1 MRLNASRIQTSGC
14 TGLSF
19 RCISEHSVRDWS
31 NILRMEDGS
40 LGPQPVRWLSIAAI
54 WTSVAL
60 FSATQNVV
68 VMRGEGMHH
77 AWTRLFVYLA
87 FSWLPS
93 ALSTPL
99 VLYLGGRYPPF
110 RMKAFSAWAIHLF
123 ASLAICV
130 VWAGWMTVMERLLN
144 PWADP
149 LFPRPFVP
157 VWLDKFYNELLAS
170 FLLYVA
176 ILAVGQMLESRERL
190 AFQQT
195 ETARLNEQL
204 SAARLEALRRQ
215 VEPHFL
221 FNTLHGIAALVR
233 EERNDEAVS
242 MIAGLSDFLRGV
254 LDDSHRQQAPLRDE
268 MQFLQKYLEIEKMR
282 LGERLRLD
290 IQVPPELFAA
300 HVPSLI
306 LQPMVEN
313 SIKHGISK
321 RAQGGEIRIAAVRNN
336 GTLTL
341 SVYNDGPALPDGWE
355 NSQPGIGI
363 SNVRARL
370 QSLYG
375 KDFEFRL
382 QNQPPGGVQVSL
394 SVPFQ
399 E

>member
-1 MRLNASRIQTSGC
+1 
-14 TGLSF
+14 
-19 RCISEHSVRDWS
+19 
-31 NILRMEDGS
+31 MEDGS
-40 LGPQPVRWLSIAAI
+40 PRPQPVRWPLIAAI
-54 WTSVAL
+54 WTSIAL

-68 VMRGEGMHH
+68 VMRAEGMHH
-77 AWTRLFVYLA
+77 AWTKLFIYLT

-99 VLYLGGRYPPF
+99 VLYLGRKYPPF
-110 RMKAFSAWAIHLF
+110 RIKAFSAWTIHVI

-144 PWADP
+144 PWAEP
-149 LFPRPFVP
+149 SIPGPFVH

-170 FLLYVA
+170 SLLYVA
-176 ILAVGQMLESRERL
+176 ILAVGQMLESREHL
-190 AFQQT
+190 ALQQT

-254 LDDSHRQQAPLRDE
+254 LEDSHRQQAPLRDE
-268 MQFLQKYLEIEKMR
+268 MQFLQKYLDIEKMR
-282 LGERLRLD
+282 LGDRLRLTID
-290 IQVPPELFAA
+290 VPQTLLAA
-300 HVPSLI
+300 NVPSLI

-321 RAQGGEIRIAAVRNN
+321 RVQGGEIRIAASRNN
-336 GTLTL
+336 GMLTL
-341 SVYNDGPALPDGWE
+341 SVYNDGPPLPNGWE
-355 NSQPGIGI
+355 DSQSGIGI

-375 KDFEFRL
+375 SDFDFRL
-382 QNQPPGGVQVSL
+382 QNQPPDGVQVTL
-394 SVPFQ
+394 SVPFK

>member
-1 MRLNASRIQTSGC
+1 
-14 TGLSF
+14 
-19 RCISEHSVRDWS
+19 
-31 NILRMEDGS
+31 
-40 LGPQPVRWLSIAAI
+40 
-54 WTSVAL
+54 
-60 FSATQNVV
+60 
-68 VMRGEGMHH
+68 
-77 AWTRLFVYLA
+77 
-87 FSWLPS
+87 
-93 ALSTPL
+93 
-99 VLYLGGRYPPF
+99 
-110 RMKAFSAWAIHLF
+110 MKAFSAWAIHLF

>member
-1 MRLNASRIQTSGC
+1 MRLDAFELQISGC
-14 TGLSF
+14 TGSLF
-19 RCISEHSVRDWS
+19 RCIFKHSMRGWAT
-31 NILRMEDGS
+31 ILCMHDSTLR
-40 LGPQPVRWLSIAAI
+40 PQPVRWLWIAAI
-54 WTSVAL
+54 WTAVAL

-68 VMRGEGMHH
+68 VMRAEGMHH
-77 AWTRLFVYLA
+77 AWTKLFFYLA
-87 FSWLPS
+87 LSWLPF
-93 ALSTPL
+93 ALSTPI
-99 VLYLGGRYPPF
+99 VLYLGRRYPPF
-110 RMKAFSAWAIHLF
+110 RIKAFSVWAIHLA
-123 ASLAICV
+123 ASLAICFI
-130 VWAGWMTVMERLLN
+130 WAGWMTAMDQLLN

-149 LFPRPFVP
+149 VPSRPV
-157 VWLDKFYNELLAS
+157 VDMWLDKFYNDLLVS
-170 FLLYVA
+170 FLLYTA
-176 ILAVGQMLESRERL
+176 ILVVGQMLESRERL
-190 AFQQT
+190 ARQEM

-204 SAARLEALRRQ
+204 SQARLEALRRQ

-254 LDDSHRQQAPLRDE
+254 LEDSHRQQAPLGDE
-268 MQFLQKYLEIEKMR
+268 MHFLQKYLDIEKMR
-282 LGERLRLD
+282 LGNRLRVD
-290 IQVPPELFAA
+290 IHVPPELLAA

-375 KDFEFRL
+375 KHFEFRL
-382 QNQPPGGVQVSL
+382 HNQPPSGVQVSL

>member
-1 MRLNASRIQTSGC
+1 MHDST
-14 TGLSF
+14 
-19 RCISEHSVRDWS
+19 
-31 NILRMEDGS
+31 LR
-40 LGPQPVRWLSIAAI
+40 PQPVRWLWIAAI
-54 WTSVAL
+54 WTAVAL

-68 VMRGEGMHH
+68 VMRAEGMHH
-77 AWTRLFVYLA
+77 AWTKLFIYQA
-87 FSWLPS
+87 FSWLPF
-93 ALSTPL
+93 ALSTPI
-99 VLYLGGRYPPF
+99 VLHLGHRYSPF
-110 RMKAFSAWAIHLF
+110 RIKAFSAWAIHLI
-123 ASLAICV
+123 ACLTICV
-130 VWAGWMTVMERLLN
+130 AWAGWMTVLERLLN
-144 PWADP
+144 PWADASAP
-149 LFPRPFVP
+149 SPFVH

-204 SAARLEALRRQ
+204 SSARLEALRRQ

-254 LDDSHRQQAPLRDE
+254 LEDSPRQQAPLGDE

-282 LGERLRLD
+282 LGDRLRLN
-290 IQVPPELFAA
+290 IHVPRELLVAR
-300 HVPSLI
+300 VPSLI
-306 LQPMVEN
+306 LQPVVEN

-321 RAQGGEIRIAAVRNN
+321 RAEGGEIRVTAHRNN
-336 GTLTL
+336 GMLML
-341 SVYNDGPALPDGWE
+341 SIYNDGPALPNGWE
-355 NSQPGIGI
+355 NSPPGIGI

-370 QSLYG
+370 HSLYG
-375 KDFEFRL
+375 KDFEFRM
-382 QNQPPGGVQVSL
+382 QNQPPSGVQVSF

-399 E
+399 D